1 MKKITAIVLILCLL
15 LTAGCAGKD
24 SGIVPDK
31 EKLDVREISTG
42 SSAFAYAAET
52 LDFPQNVRFSQSN
65 IVSIENKLY
74 LLGSFLQGNF
84 LEDDLLEGNFL
95 TGYYLFRMNS
105 DGTEAKLL
113 ASCEDGSERWY
124 ACCAMGGKLYVMDTA
139 NNQLI
144 EFDPDGTRLRCI
156 ALPAEVETMAIYNI
170 AGGADTIFALEEGKV
185 SAFKLGEEN
194 KAELAYTIKAPTAL
208 SIAQNANGTV
218 FVTWK
223 NGETQAIST
232 IDEENRTWGE
242 TRYLSSAC
250 SIIGVG
256 TEWELYL
263 RMGAAMYG
271 YNFSTENIQKLLT
284 FSDSGLGSNGVVYEA
299 GEGKLIYTGQ
309 NEVAPTPPLLLKP
322 VEITDENMRLTMAT
336 LVPLTFGGLKDAV
349 LAWNQAHPECTIEVK
364 DYSAYTTEENPNG
377 AQQQLML
384 DIAAGNIPDLYNMT
398 DDFGEI
404 LNASLLARRGL
415 LEDLYPY
422 IDNDPE
428 LSRDDFFSNALSAL
442 EINGGLYQMVP
453 GLTLVTTM
461 AAAQDV
467 GAPENW
473 TYEQLERIVAESD
486 YYQYLF
492 NSNYSRDSWL
502 ELVAMSSGKKLVDWS
517 AGQCSFDSAYFIHLL
532 ELAAA
537 WPEKTDTGG
546 GNTAKIVQNSHA
558 LLYIFS
564 AMGMYSAASAPLAYG
579 EDNFAFV
586 GLPEIGGVLSP
597 EMSLGMSAQSSH
609 KEQCWQFLREFLLQD
624 CPYIF
629 SGIPLRRDGA
639 RQQLL
644 DEVERSKRD
653 PIEHPGREQAM
664 EDLIIVM
671 ENAGSLYQ
679 KDTQLWSIIQEEANK
694 LYAGRTTAEET
705 AKAIQSRA
713 SIYLAEQQ

>member
-1 MKKITAIVLILCLL
+1 MKKFTALLLALCLL
-15 LTAGCAGKD
+15 FTAGCAGRD
-24 SGIVPDK
+24 SGAVPSK
-31 EKLDVREISTG
+31 EELDVREISKG
-42 SSAFAYAAET
+42 SSSFAYAVEA
-52 LDFPQNVRFSQSN
+52 LDFPQKAWFNSGNN

-74 LLGSFLQGNF
+74 LLGGF
-84 LEDDLLEGNFL
+84 LEGN
-95 TGYYLFRMNS
+95 YLFSMNS

-124 ACCAMGGKLYVMDTA
+124 AYCAMGGKLYVMDITS
-139 NNQLI
+139 NQLI

-156 ALPAEVETMAIYNI
+156 ALPEEIAALYI
-170 AGGADTIFALEEGKV
+170 AGGTDTIFALDGGTV
-185 SAFKLGEEN
+185 SALKLGEEN
-194 KAELAYTIKAPTAL
+194 KAELAYTIKAPAAF
-208 SIAQNANGTV
+208 SIAQGANGTV
-218 FVTWK
+218 FVEWED
-223 NGETQAIST
+223 GETQAIST
-232 IDEENRTWGE
+232 IDEENRAWGE
-242 TRYLSSAC
+242 TRYLSSDC

-263 RMGAAMYG
+263 LMGATMYG
-271 YNFSTENIQKLLT
+271 YNFSTESIQKLLT
-284 FSDSGLGSNGVVYEA
+284 FSDSGLGSNGRVSEA
-299 GEGKLIYTGQ
+299 GDGKLIYTGQ
-309 NEVAPTPPLLLKP
+309 NGIEPSPPALLKP
-322 VEITDENMRLTMAT
+322 VEITDENARLTMAT
-336 LVPLTFGGLKDAV
+336 LVPLETWGVKDAV
-349 LAWNQAHPECTIEVK
+349 LAWNQAHPDCPIEVK
-364 DYSAYTTEENPNG
+364 DYTAYTTGENPNG

-398 DDFGEI
+398 EYYGGET

-422 IDNDPE
+422 IDSDQE
-428 LSRDDFFSNALSAL
+428 LSRDDFFSSALSAL

-453 GLTLVTTM
+453 GFTLVTTM

-486 YYQYLF
+486 SYQYLF
-492 NSNYSRDSWL
+492 NNFGYSRDEWL
-502 ELVAMSSGKKLVDWS
+502 ELMAMSSGKKLIDWS
-517 AGQCSFDSAYFIHLL
+517 TGQCTFDSEYFIHLL

-537 WPEKTDTGG
+537 WPERTDTGG
-546 GNTAKIVQNSHA
+546 GNVATIVQNSHA
-558 LLYIFS
+558 LLFILD
-564 AMGMYSAASAPLAYG
+564 ALDIWNAAGAPEAYG
-579 EDNFAFV
+579 EDNYAFV
-586 GLPEIGGVLSP
+586 GLPEIGGVLIP

-624 CPYIF
+624 SSYIF

-644 DEVERSKRD
+644 DELERSKGD

-679 KDTQLWSIIQEEANK
+679 KDTQLWNIIQTETNK
-694 LYAGRTTAEET
+694 LYAGQTTAEET

>member
-52 LDFPQNVRFSQSN
+52 LGFPQNVWFSQSN

-74 LLGSFLQGNF
+74 LLGNFLQGNF

-95 TGYYLFRMNS
+95 QGNYLFRMNS

-113 ASCEDGSERWY
+113 ASCEDGSEQWY
-124 ACCAMGGKLYVMDTA
+124 ACCAMGGKLYVMDVI

-144 EFDPDGTRLRCI
+144 EFGSDGTRLRCI
-156 ALPAEVETMAIYNI
+156 ALPEEVAAGYI

-185 SAFKLGEEN
+185 SALKLGEEN

-218 FVTWK
+218 FVAWK
-223 NGETQAIST
+223 DGETQAIST

-263 RMGAAMYG
+263 CMGAAMYG

-284 FSDSGLGSNGVVYEA
+284 FSDSGLGSSGVVYEA

-309 NEVAPTPPLLLKP
+309 NGVAPTPPLQLKP

-349 LAWNQAHPECTIEVK
+349 LAWNQAHPECPIEVK
-364 DYSAYTTEENPNG
+364 DYSAYTTGENPNG

-422 IDNDPE
+422 IDSDPE
-428 LSRDDFFSNALSAL
+428 LSRDDFFSGPLSAL
-442 EINGGLYQMVP
+442 EINGGLYQLVP
-453 GLTLVTTM
+453 GFTLVTTM

-473 TYEQLERIVAESD
+473 TYEDLERIVAESD

-492 NSNYSRDSWL
+492 SNSDYSRDEWL
-502 ELVAMSSGKKLVDWS
+502 EVMAMSSGKKLIDWS

-546 GNTAKIVQNSHA
+546 GNVATIIQNSHA
-558 LLYIFS
+558 LLYITF
-564 AMGMYSAASAPLAYG
+564 ARGMINAAAAPLAYG
-579 EDNFAFV
+579 EDNFVFV

-597 EMSLGMSAQSSH
+597 EMSLGMSAQSFY

-624 CPYIF
+624 CPYTF

-639 RQQLL
+639 RQELL
-644 DEVERSKRD
+644 DEVESWKND

-664 EDLIIVM
+664 EDLITAM

>member
-1 MKKITAIVLILCLL
+1 MKKITAIILSLCLL
-15 LTAGCAGKD
+15 LTAGCAGRN
-24 SGIVPDK
+24 SGAVSSK
-31 EKLDVREISTG
+31 EELDVREISKG
-42 SSAFAYAAET
+42 SSSFAYAVET
-52 LDFPQNVRFSQSN
+52 LDFPKNVWFSLGNN
-65 IVSIENKLY
+65 IASIENKLY
-74 LLGSFLQGNF
+74 LLGGF
-84 LEDDLLEGNFL
+84 LEGN
-95 TGYYLFRMNS
+95 YLFSMNS

-113 ASCEDGSERWY
+113 ASCEDGSEQWY
-124 ACCAMGGKLYVMDTA
+124 ACCVMGGKLYVMDTI

-156 ALPAEVETMAIYNI
+156 ALPEEVAASYI
-170 AGGADTIFALEEGKV
+170 AGGADTIFALDGANV
-185 SAFKLGEEN
+185 SALKLGEEN
-194 KAELAYTIKAPTAL
+194 KAELAYTIKAPSAL

-218 FVTWK
+218 FVAWK
-223 NGETQAIST
+223 DGETQAIST
-232 IDEENRTWGE
+232 IDEENRAWGE

-250 SIIGVG
+250 LIIGVG

-263 RMGAAMYG
+263 CMGAAMYG
-271 YNFSTENIQKLLT
+271 YSFSTESIQKLLT
-284 FSDSGLGSNGVVYEA
+284 FSDSGLGSTGVVYEA
-299 GEGKLIYTGQ
+299 GDGKLIYTGQ
-309 NEVAPTPPLLLKP
+309 NGLEPSPPMLLKP

-349 LAWNQAHPECTIEVK
+349 LAWNQAHPECPIEIK
-364 DYSAYTTEENPNG
+364 DYSAYTTDENPYG

-415 LEDLYPY
+415 LENLYPY
-422 IDNDPE
+422 IDSDQE
-428 LSRDDFFSNALSAL
+428 LSRDDFFSSALSAL

-453 GLTLVTTM
+453 GFTLVTTM

-486 YYQYLF
+486 YYQHLF
-492 NSNYSRDSWL
+492 SDFGYSRDEWL
-502 ELVAMSSGKKLVDWS
+502 ELMAMSSGKKLIDWS
-517 AGQCSFDSAYFIHLL
+517 TGQCTFDSEYFIHLL

-546 GNTAKIVQNSHA
+546 GNTATIIQNSHA
-558 LLYIFS
+558 LLYITS
-564 AMGMYSAASAPLAYG
+564 AKSLINAAAAPLAYG
-579 EDNFAFV
+579 EDNFVFV
-586 GLPEIGGVLSP
+586 GLPEIGGVLVP
-597 EMSLGMSAQSSH
+597 EMSLGMSAQSSY
-609 KEQCWQFLREFLLQD
+609 KEQCWQFLRGFLLQD
-624 CPYIF
+624 SSYTF

-644 DEVERSKRD
+644 AEVERSKGD

-664 EDLIIVM
+664 EDLITAM

-679 KDTQLWSIIQEEANK
+679 KDTQLWSIIQEEVNK